1 MDFNSFNTF
10 FDIIEILAG
19 VYILYQGINMKRT
32 GNIEGSGL
40 ISKNI
45 NIAAAHDVEGFIK
58 AMFPVYM
65 VCGAVFVISGIF
77 TTWYERQPEQ
87 NSNVIL
93 TLTFILVAVCIALAF
108 LTNRAQRKY
117 LS

>member
-10 FDIIEILAG
+10 FDIVEILAG

-32 GNIEGSGL
+32 GTVIGSGL

-45 NIAAAHDVEGFIK
+45 NLAAAPDMKGFIK

-65 VCGAVFVISGIF
+65 VCGALFIAGGIF
-77 TTWYERQPEQ
+77 TTWYDKQEQ
-87 NSNVIL
+87 QSTTISLAVTFAMVI
-93 TLTFILVAVCIALAF
+93 VCIVLAF
-108 LTNRAQRKY
+108 CTNRAQRKY
-117 LS
+117 LI